1 MDQRRLPLKALKALG
16 ETDRR
21 SLLKT
26 LGAAAVGISF
36 APLLQACGSG
46 KNGPYGEGNKLN
58 LYSWDT
64 YLGETTLAD
73 FKKAEDIDVDLSIFA
88 TNDEMY
94 AKLRGSSTAFD
105 VVVPSNDSVARLIKT
120 GLLHQID
127 HLKIPNYKNIG
138 EAYRD
143 VPFDPERRY
152 SMPYTWMVM
161 GIGYRKSKV
170 KAVPDSWG
178 TLLASDLYKEK
189 ISLVSEPADLIR
201 IGAKYLGH
209 SVNALTPEIIAQVK
223 AMLFKQRPFI
233 KTFHEDN
240 GQDLLLS
247 GDIDVVME
255 YNGDIAQIM
264 QNDIDIDFVVPKEGS
279 LLISDSL
286 CIPVNAPHP
295 DNAHSFINY
304 LLDAEVGK
312 KVSEKILF
320 PTPNDAARVLMPE
333 SYKSNP
339 VIFPPAALIR
349 KSEYAV
355 FNAALQPL
363 FERAVDDI
371 IAA

>member
-1 MDQRRLPLKALKALG
+1 MEQRRLPLKALKALG
-16 ETDRR
+16 SGTDRR
-21 SLLKT
+21 SLLKS

-36 APLLQACGSG
+36 APVLQACGAE
-46 KNGPYGEGNKLN
+46 KGEANKLN

-94 AKLRGSSTAFD
+94 AKMRGSSTVYD
-105 VVVPSNDSVARLIKT
+105 VVVPSNDSVTRLIRT
-120 GLLHQID
+120 GLLHEID
-127 HLKIPNYKNIG
+127 HAQIPNYKNIG
-138 EAYRD
+138 EGYRD
-143 VPFDPERRY
+143 VPFDPGRRY

-170 KAVPDSWG
+170 QQVPDSWEY
-178 TLLASDLYKEK
+178 LFASDLYKDK
-189 ISLVSEPADLIR
+189 IALVSEPADLMR
-201 IGAKYLGH
+201 IAAKYRGY
-209 SVNALTPEIIAQVK
+209 SVNDITPERIAALK
-223 AMLFKQRPFI
+223 AMLLKQRPFI

-255 YNGDIAQIM
+255 YNGDVAQIM
-264 QNDIDIDFVVPKEGS
+264 QNDSDIDFVVPKEGS

-286 CIPVNAPHP
+286 CIPVNAPHKG
-295 DNAHSFINY
+295 NAHRFINY

-320 PTPNDAARVLMPE
+320 PTPNDAARALMPE
-333 SYKSNP
+333 SYKENP

-355 FNAALQPL
+355 YNATLQPL
-363 FERAVDDI
+363 FDRAVDDI